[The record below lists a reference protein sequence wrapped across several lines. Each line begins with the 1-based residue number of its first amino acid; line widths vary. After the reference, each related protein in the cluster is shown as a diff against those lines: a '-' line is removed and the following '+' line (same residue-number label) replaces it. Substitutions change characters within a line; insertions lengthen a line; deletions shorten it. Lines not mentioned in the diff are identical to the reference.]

1 MPKVSSKMK
10 FWTKGFIISFI
21 LLILSALL
29 VVLLIINH
37 IFLPIPWIDLLYEYL
52 WPWLLVIFY
61 DYNLYLYGG
70 IFICYSILLVFYVLG
85 YNLAKVKHMTGS
97 ILYVFSLLGFVL
109 VTFIA
114 VHYSYASVL
123 FNQDLTLRVRLMLL
137 LLLLPM
143 IFALSLFLFLV
154 NTDFL
159 IFFKDLMKARK
170 SWKHRRPEFE
180 IEVKGKI
187 THINIK
193 TDEFVFTP
201 VPMLIISQY
210 LQSKGY
216 SVSWFVRG
224 AFNHL
229 ISLII
234 IYLTGWPRARNAL
247 FRFTGMK
254 IGKNCSISQR
264 AIPDPLLPEL
274 IEFEEGSGCGIGV
287 KLLTHNAM
295 NIKHGSFS
303 FGPIKVCKNARIGAY
318 SIILPGV
325 TIGEGSIIGA
335 NSLVTEDIP
344 PFSIAFGSPA
354 KVIRQLTDSEKQE
367 VDKNYRV
374 NSK

>member
-1 MPKVSSKMK
+1 MSKVSGKMK
-10 FWTKGFIISFI
+10 FWTKGFVISFFF
-21 LLILSALL
+21 LILSALL
-29 VVLLIINH
+29 IVLLIISH
-37 IFLPIPWIDLLYEYL
+37 IFLPIPWIDLLYKL
-52 WPWLLVIFY
+52 LRPWLLAIFY
-61 DYNLYLYGG
+61 NYNLYIYGG
-70 IFICYSILLVFYVLG
+70 ILISYSLLLVLYVLG

-97 ILYVFSLLGFVL
+97 IIYVFSLLGFVL

-114 VHYSYASVL
+114 VHYTYASIL
-123 FNQDLTLRVRLMLL
+123 FNQDLFLNVRLMLL
-137 LLLLPM
+137 LLFLPM
-143 IFALSLFLFLV
+143 TFALSLFLLLV
-154 NTDFL
+154 NIDFS
-159 IFFKDLMKARK
+159 IFFKDLFKARK
-170 SWKHRRPEFE
+170 IWKHRRPEFE

-187 THINIK
+187 TYINIK

-201 VPMLIISQY
+201 VPMLIIAKY

-234 IYLTGWPRARNAL
+234 TYLTGWPRARNML

-254 IGKNCSISQR
+254 ISKNCSISQR
-264 AIPDPLLPEL
+264 ALPDPLLPEL

-295 NIKHGSFS
+295 NIQHGSFS
-303 FGPIKVCKNARIGAY
+303 FGPIKICKNARIGAY
-318 SIILPGV
+318 SVILPGV

-335 NSLVTEDIP
+335 NSLVSDDIP

-354 KVIRQLTDSEKQE
+354 KVIRPLTDSEKEE
-367 VDKNYRV
+367 VNKNYRA
-374 NSK
+374 NL